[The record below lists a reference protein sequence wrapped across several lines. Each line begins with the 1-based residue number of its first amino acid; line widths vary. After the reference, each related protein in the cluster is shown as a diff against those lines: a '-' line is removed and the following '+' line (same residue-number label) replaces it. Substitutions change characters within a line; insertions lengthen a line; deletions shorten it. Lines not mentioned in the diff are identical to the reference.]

1 MQQFIKLPLSTKSEP
16 MEIKALWAIASSYL
30 TVPNYTGA
38 LKCRIK
44 NCCKNGS
51 PFEPFYKEFRKK
63 YLKSMLMPNGENHFE
78 TRFELYGSP
87 EPSRPTVTYLNA
99 ADSRKYILKFPQH
112 RVMDKGYY
120 TALPMSM
127 LRDKNLSLKAK
138 GLYIEIKR
146 LFDLAKNVDDVTV
159 SKDELMKRCKV
170 KRSSIESSWNEL
182 KQAGYLHQRRY
193 FDPATGLF
201 AWGYEL
207 FDTATE
213 PNFVERRVVS
223 KKSAPIIERET
234 ANEVAVS
241 ISEREAIRSQIKAN
255 IEYDTLIENAGNHE
269 IDYTISDINSYVQL
283 MVDAVC
289 TSRPYIRL
297 NGDNMPS
304 QAVRSAVMSITVEDV
319 LGVIDN
325 LNRHTSSIRN
335 IRAYKLTALYNA
347 QFDRR

>member
-1 MQQFIKLPLSTKSEP
+1 MSQFIKLPLSIKSEP
-16 MEIKALWAIASSYL
+16 MEVKALWAIASSYL

-44 NCCKNGS
+44 NCCKKGS
-51 PFEPFYKEFRKK
+51 PFEPFYREFRKK
-63 YLKSMLMPNGENHFE
+63 YLKSMLMPNGENRFE

-87 EPSRPTVTYLNA
+87 EPSRPTVTYLSA
-99 ADSRKYILKFPQH
+99 ADSRKYIMKFPKH

-120 TALPMSM
+120 TELPVSM

-138 GLYIEIKR
+138 GLFVEIKR
-146 LFDLAKNVDDVTV
+146 LFDLAKNVDDVIV

-170 KRSSIESSWNEL
+170 KRSSIENAWNEL
-182 KQAGYLHQRRY
+182 KQSGYLHQRRY
-193 FDPATGLF
+193 FDPDTGLF

-207 FDTATE
+207 FGAAIE
-213 PNFVERRVVS
+213 PKFVERKVVS

-234 ANEVAVS
+234 AKDVATS
-241 ISEREAIRSQIKAN
+241 IAEREAIRRQIKTN
-255 IEYDTLIENAGNHE
+255 IEYDILIENAGHHE
-269 IDYTISDINSYVQL
+269 IAYTVSDINGYVQL

-297 NGDNMPS
+297 NGENIPS
-304 QAVRSAVMSITVEDV
+304 QDVRNAVMSITEEDV

-325 LNRHTSSIRN
+325 LNRHTGTIRN
-335 IRAYKLTALYNA
+335 IRAYKLTALYNV
-347 QFDRR
+347 QFERQ